1 MYLGSD
7 QFDFD
12 PEDANLMRMVREAE
26 LQNADVI
33 AGAFK
38 DEFGLWDQSCLH
50 IDIRNYTLEVWSGY
64 YKLGL
69 VSSLASLLQKKII

>member
-1 MYLGSD
+1 
-7 QFDFD
+7 
-12 PEDANLMRMVREAE
+12 MVREAE
-26 LQNADVI
+26 LQNADVV

-38 DEFGLWDQSCLH
+38 NEFGIWDQSCLH

-69 VSSLASLLQKKII
+69 ALWLLSRLN